1 MLTMLVIV
9 GMIGCWNP
17 RVGFLLLIFVALDLL
32 IH

>member
-9 GMIGCWNP
+9 GMIGWWKP
-17 RVGFLLLIFVALDLL
+17 RVGFFLLIFVALALL